1 MRSMSADSGR
11 ARRPHRANPAATADP
26 TTADPTSQSTTAE
39 PRATPGAPRL
49 TGEALRARYD
59 RATAGLDPPLALVDL
74 DAFDRNADD
83 LTRRA
88 AGRPIRVAT
97 KSLRCRYLIERA
109 LARPGYRGVMCYSLP
124 EALWLHAQG
133 SSDDLLV
140 AYPTVDAQ
148 RAAVA
153 GRRRCRQAAHHDH
166 GRLTRRT
173 WTSSTGRSA
182 PGTPEIRV
190 CLELDVSW
198 RPLAHRPAIH
208 IGTRRSPLHTP
219 GQAVQFA
226 RVIVGRTGF
235 RLVGLMG
242 YEGQIAGLPDAPPG
256 HPVRARLIRLIQDRS
271 ARELGPRRADAV
283 RQIQDL
289 TSLEFVNGGGTGSL
303 ESTAGDVSVTELTAG
318 SGLVGPTLFDAYT
331 RFTPDP
337 ALLFALPVVRRP
349 GPNIATLFSGG
360 YVASGTGT
368 PDRLP
373 RPYLP
378 EGLSL
383 IGVEGAGEVQTPVRG
398 PAAERLAPGDRVWL
412 RHAKAG
418 ELAERFT
425 QYHVL
430 DHDDR
435 ITAVPTYRGE
445 GQCFG

>member
-1 MRSMSADSGR
+1 MSVDQGR
-11 ARRPHRANPAATADP
+11 KL
-26 TTADPTSQSTTAE
+26 
-39 PRATPGAPRL
+39 APR
-49 TGEALRARYD
+49 TRQAGGTSRAEALRERYD
-59 RATAGLDPPLALVDL
+59 RATAALDPPLALVDL
-74 DAFDRNADD
+74 AAFDQNAAD

-124 EALWLHAQG
+124 EALWLYAAG
-133 SSDDLLV
+133 TSDDLLV
-140 AYPTVDAQ
+140 AYPTVD
-148 RAAVA
+148 
-153 GRRRCRQAAHHDH
+153 RQALRALAADE
-166 GRLTRRT
+166 GARRHVT
-173 WTSSTGRSA
+173 IMVDSA
-182 PGTPEIRV
+182 GHLDVVDQAVGDGHAEIRV

-198 RPLAHRPAIH
+198 RPLAGQSLVH
-208 IGTRRSPLHTP
+208 IGTRRSPLFTP
-219 GQAVQFA
+219 QQAADVA
-226 RVIVGRTGF
+226 RAITRRPGF

-242 YEGQIAGLPDAPPG
+242 YEGQIAGLGDAPPG
-256 HPVRARLIRLIQDRS
+256 HPVRARLIQGIQDRS
-271 ARELGPRRADAV
+271 AVELRQRRTETV
-283 RQIQDL
+283 HLIQAL

-303 ESTAGDVSVTELTAG
+303 ETTALDESVTELTAG
-318 SGLVGPTLFDAYT
+318 SGLVGPTLFDAYR

-360 YVASGTGT
+360 YIASGSGT

-378 EGLSL
+378 AGLSL

-398 PAAERLAPGDRVWL
+398 AAADRLRPGDRVWL

-425 QYHVL
+425 DYHVL
-430 DHDDR
+430 DGDR
-435 ITAVPTYRGE
+435 LTAVPTYRGE